1 MTTTTTPPREIR
13 REIAAETLRRITE
26 HPQTYDPNQ
35 WLRQGHTD
43 HGLQDLYL
51 VDDVHDFGTD
61 ATRWAN
67 CGTVACVAGHTV
79 AVGIQRADVHVSPAD
94 EISDAAAEL
103 LGLAVQERRYL
114 FATDRTLAEISD
126 ALRGL
131 SRGEYV
137 IDYITTPS

>member
-1 MTTTTTPPREIR
+1 MTMTITPPREIR
-13 REIAAETLRRITE
+13 REIAGETLRRITE
-26 HPQTYDPNQ
+26 HPETHDQNQ
-35 WLRQGHTD
+35 WLRQGHD
-43 HGLQDLYL
+43 HGLQDLYR

-61 ATRWAN
+61 ATRWAA
-67 CGTVACVAGHTV
+67 CGTVACVAGHAV
-79 AVGIQRADVHVSPAD
+79 AAALQRADVHVSPAD

-114 FATDRTLAEISD
+114 FATDRTLPEISD

-137 IDYITTPS
+137 IDHITTP